1 MDPGSGAWRC
11 ISARLADDIAA
22 LDAGRA
28 VVGSEISLMV
38 DFSQGLDLGLARHW
52 NAALADEGEGSRLRH
67 AGLHADWRRHR
78 LATSGRDRWGG
89 GHSDFDASLSR
100 GGRPRYTGLQKTHWL
115 EWQDWANPVL
125 QRSKRGTVNLTRLA
139 ALARTDRGE

>member
-1 MDPGSGAWRC
+1 
-11 ISARLADDIAA
+11 
-22 LDAGRA
+22 
-28 VVGSEISLMV
+28 
-38 DFSQGLDLGLARHW
+38 LARHW

-67 AGLHADWRRHR
+67 AGLHADWRHHR

-100 GGRPRYTGLQKTHWL
+100 GGRPRYAGRQKAHWL

-125 QRSKRGTVNLTRLA
+125 QRSYEVKDGRLHIPDVPGLGVEWDEKVVA
-139 ALARTDRGE
+139 AHPADSF